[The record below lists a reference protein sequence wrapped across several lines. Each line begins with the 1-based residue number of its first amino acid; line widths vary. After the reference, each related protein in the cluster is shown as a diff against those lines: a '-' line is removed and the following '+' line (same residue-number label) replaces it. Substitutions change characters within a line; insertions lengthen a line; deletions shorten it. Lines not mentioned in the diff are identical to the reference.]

1 MPYTRGERQLLHNKQ
16 EKLQTSF
23 GKPLVRD
30 LTEGIPVLRKTSEG
44 VVEYFR
50 YKGSLYK
57 KVLDRSDAVPE
68 TKENIKLTIIDF
80 LSKESDVTIGRDLTI
95 NGKLTFAGNRV
106 NNSSI
111 LTIYGNTLDVPST
124 EGPLIIVQGEGD
136 ANDDLMYMYIDST
149 VPPIGTELFLTRY
162 GSNVITVK
170 TRDHSG
176 VADNNKSF
184 SSSHADSVGGSL
196 ITIDTLAI
204 SDSYTILHVI
214 YNERWVVLNSH
225 IAAST
230 T

>member
-1 MPYTRGERQLLHNKQ
+1 M
-16 EKLQTSF
+16 
-23 GKPLVRD
+23 
-30 LTEGIPVLRKTSEG
+30 
-44 VVEYFR
+44 
-50 YKGSLYK
+50 
-57 KVLDRSDAVPE
+57 LDRSDAVPE

-80 LSKESDVTIGRDLTI
+80 LSKESVVTIGRDLTI